1 MSERPALRR
10 VLGFSDVFNFLVGT
24 VIGSGV
30 FLVSAAMA
38 SATGSPMLMLGV
50 WVLGGA
56 LSLFGALALAELG
69 AAYPESGGMYVYLRE
84 AYGPLVAFLFGWTSF
99 LVIEAGGIATL
110 SSAFAT
116 RYLPFFVELSVF
128 EQRLIAVTLILSLG
142 VVNVLGVRGSAMV
155 QRVLTALKISAILG
169 IVIGLLVFADGDASH
184 FVNPPMP
191 PMSMSVLSGI
201 GVALVASLWAYK
213 GWELVSMIGG
223 EVRDAQRN
231 MPLGLLT
238 GTAVVV
244 ALYLLANVA
253 YLYVLP
259 IGEIATSPRVAA
271 DAVQAGL
278 GGDGAHIV
286 AGIVLVSIIGA
297 MNGNIFTA
305 PRLFFAM
312 ARDGLFFERMASV
325 HPRFETPHVA
335 ILGLTVWAAV
345 LAITGTFEQ
354 LAAYVV
360 FGAWIFLGLTGLAVA
375 VLRRTQPNR
384 PRPYRTWGHP
394 VTTILFAIAAFVIS
408 VNAFFAAFWNAL
420 AGLGLIL
427 LGVPAYLYWQKS
439 RRATS

>member
-38 SATGSPMLMLGV
+38 SATGSPVLMLGV

-69 AAYPESGGMYVYLRE
+69 AAYPESGGMYVYLKE

-99 LVIEAGGIATL
+99 LVIEGGGIATL

-116 RYLPFFVELSVF
+116 RYLPFFVEISPAS
-128 EQRLIAVTLILSLG
+128 QRIVAVTLILTLG
-142 VVNVLGVRGSAMV
+142 VVNVLGVKGSAMV
-155 QRVLTALKISAILG
+155 QRVLTALKIAAILA
-169 IVIGLLVFADGDASH
+169 IVIGLLLFAEGDASH
-184 FVNPPMP
+184 FTAPPLP
-191 PMSMSVLSGI
+191 PLSPSLLSGI

-231 MPLGLLT
+231 MPLGLLI

-259 IGEIATSPRVAA
+259 LDAIAASPRVAA
-271 DAVQAGL
+271 DAMQAGL
-278 GGDGAHIV
+278 GGDGARMV
-286 AGIVLVSIIGA
+286 AGIVLVSIVGA
-297 MNGNIFTA
+297 MNGNIFTSS
-305 PRLFFAM
+305 RLFFAM
-312 ARDGLFFERMASV
+312 ARDGLFFDRMAAV
-325 HPRFETPHVA
+325 HARFETPHVA
-335 ILGLTVWAAV
+335 ILGLTFWAAA

-360 FGAWIFLGLTGLAVA
+360 FGAWIFLGLTGLAVV
-375 VLRRTQPNR
+375 VLRRTQPHR

-394 VTTILFAIAAFVIS
+394 VTTILFAVAALVIS
-408 VNAFFAAFWNAL
+408 ASAFFAAFWNAL

-427 LGVPAYLYWQKS
+427 LGVPAYLYWQRTKQIPI
-439 RRATS
+439 

>member
-1 MSERPALRR
+1 MTERPTLRR

-38 SATGSPMLMLGV
+38 SAVGSPTLMLGV

-116 RYLPFFVELSVF
+116 RYLPFFVELTPTA
-128 EQRLIAVTLILSLG
+128 QRLIAVTLILSLG
-142 VVNVLGVRGSAMV
+142 VLNVLGVRGSALV
-155 QRVLTALKISAILG
+155 QRVLTALKITAILA
-169 IVIGLLVFADGDASH
+169 IVGGLLLFADGDASH
-184 FVNPPMP
+184 FTTPPMP
-191 PMSMSVLSGI
+191 PLSLGLLSGV

-231 MPLGLLT
+231 MPLGLLV

-259 IGEIATSPRVAA
+259 IEAIAASPRVAA
-271 DAVQAGL
+271 DAMHAGL
-278 GGDGAHIV
+278 GGDGARLV
-286 AGIVLVSIIGA
+286 AAIVLVSIVGA

-312 ARDGLFFERMASV
+312 ARDGLFFDRMARV
-325 HPRFETPHVA
+325 HPRFLTPHVA
-335 ILGLTVWAAV
+335 ILGLAAWAAV
-345 LAITGTFEQ
+345 LTITGTFEQ

-360 FGAWIFLGLTGLAVA
+360 FGAWIFLGLTGVAVI
-375 VLRRTQPNR
+375 VLRRTQPDR

-394 VTTILFAIAAFVIS
+394 VTTVLFGIAAFVIS
-408 VNAFFAAFWNAL
+408 ANAFIAAFWNAL

-427 LGVPAYLYWQKS
+427 LGVPAYLYWQS
-439 RRATS
+439 TRRG